1 MTKSKLKVP
10 CKCGH
15 SRINH
20 VPNLWEHEGESCAVW
35 ACECSNYNPD
45 NLKYLENEY
54 DKRIDNNV

>member
-1 MTKSKLKVP
+1 MTKSKSKIP

-20 VPNLWEHEGESCAVW
+20 LILPQDIIYVPCAVW
-35 ACECSNYNPD
+35 TCECEDYKPD

-54 DKRIDNNV
+54 EQKSR

>member
-1 MTKSKLKVP
+1 MTKSKSKVP

-20 VPNLWEHEGESCAVW
+20 AILDFQYVPCAVW
-35 ACECSNYNPD
+35 DCECEDYNPD

-54 DKRIDNNV
+54 DKRNS